1 MRTLKYIYLVAAFI
15 LIFILYGLY
24 STAKALIKTTIKL
37 APTLLLLYA
46 IFKLYNFI
54 INLRDSYKNKVDKT
68 TEETTYVPKT
78 NIGKKV
84 IKKQAFSKTK
94 KNSELR

>member
-54 INLRDSYKNKVDKT
+54 IDLRETYKNKADKT
-68 TEETTYVPKT
+68 TEEKTIVPKT
-78 NIGKKV
+78 NIGKKGNKGLRV
-84 IKKQAFSKTK
+84 VSKLKKRK
-94 KNSELR
+94 LR